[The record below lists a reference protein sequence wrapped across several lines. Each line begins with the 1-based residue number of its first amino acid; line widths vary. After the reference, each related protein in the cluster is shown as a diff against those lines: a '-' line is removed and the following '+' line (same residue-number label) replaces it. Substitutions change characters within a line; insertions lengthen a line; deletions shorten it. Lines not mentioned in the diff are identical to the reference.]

1 MAPKARRPGAPSR
14 PPKELPPLGRELRK
28 LRGTLTLAE
37 AADKCGVSLPWWH
50 NREIGRN
57 EAAVA
62 DLQLIAKA
70 FGVVWRID
78 SRSASF
84 CAER

>member
-1 MAPKARRPGAPSR
+1 MTAKARRPGAPSR
-14 PPKELPPLGRELRK
+14 PPKDLPPLGKALRK

-37 AADKCGVSLPWWH
+37 AAAKCGTTVAWWH

-84 CAER
+84 CAE